1 MAKSKIIKD
10 IISNEISMSD
20 ALFRLEIICTEL
32 NNTAI
37 LSWINNEIYGYSDK
51 DKLPNYRII
60 NGGHLIYTGFNGN
73 VQATKMPLPLYC
85 LTEKQQNDIKNYSVF
100 ESIKQIEESSVS
112 KKELVIDRTILSS
125 QVYKESGI
133 RCHSIYQS
141 LNISSFNDILYK
153 IKHKIIK
160 ILVELEKNFGCLDDM
175 DINLKE
181 IESENIKDINDRITQ
196 IVYTENTIKIGN
208 NNKIKNS
215 TIANKYET
223 KNQQSTSKQPLLI
236 PLIITVVGGIIVGI
250 ALKYM

>member
-196 IVYTENTIKIGN
+196 IVYTDNSTNIGN
-208 NNKIKNS
+208 NN
-215 TIANKYET
+215 
-223 KNQQSTSKQPLLI
+223 
-236 PLIITVVGGIIVGI
+236 
-250 ALKYM
+250 

>member
-181 IESENIKDINDRITQ
+181 IESENI
-196 IVYTENTIKIGN
+196 
-208 NNKIKNS
+208 
-215 TIANKYET
+215 
-223 KNQQSTSKQPLLI
+223 
-236 PLIITVVGGIIVGI
+236 
-250 ALKYM
+250 

>member
-196 IVYTENTIKIGN
+196 IVYTDNSIKIGN

-215 TIANKYET
+215 TIANKYGT